1 MAAQYCTFRLDGHL
15 FGIPV
20 ETVQEVLRQQ
30 SMAVVPL
37 APPEVAGLLNLRGQ
51 IVVTVDLRVRLGL
64 PARPDGTP
72 TVSVVVRTHEGTVS
86 LVVDQIGDVLEPA
99 DVMSEPVPE
108 TVPAALRSVVDHVC
122 KLEGELMLVLD
133 TDRAVSSAVEA
144 GAA

>member
-20 ETVQEVLRQQ
+20 DTVQEVLQHQ

-51 IVVTVDLRVRLGL
+51 IVVTVDLRVRLAL
-64 PARPDGTP
+64 PARPEGTP
-72 TVSVVVRTHEGTVS
+72 TVNVVVRTHEGTVS
-86 LVVDQIGDVLEPA
+86 LLVDQIGDVLEPA
-99 DVMSEPVPE
+99 DAMFEPVPE
-108 TVPAALRSVVDHVC
+108 TVPAALRCVVDHVC

-133 TDRAVSSAVEA
+133 TQRAVHSAVEA
-144 GAA
+144 AAS

>member
-20 ETVQEVLRQQ
+20 DTVQEVLQHQ

-51 IVVTVDLRVRLGL
+51 IVVTVDLRVRLAL
-64 PARPDGTP
+64 PPRRLDAP
-72 TVSVVVRTHEGTVS
+72 TVNVVVRTQEGTVS
-86 LVVDQIGDVLEPA
+86 LLVDRIGDVLEPA
-99 DVMSEPVPE
+99 VATFEPVPE

-133 TDRAVSSAVEA
+133 TERAVHSTVEA
-144 GAA
+144 AS